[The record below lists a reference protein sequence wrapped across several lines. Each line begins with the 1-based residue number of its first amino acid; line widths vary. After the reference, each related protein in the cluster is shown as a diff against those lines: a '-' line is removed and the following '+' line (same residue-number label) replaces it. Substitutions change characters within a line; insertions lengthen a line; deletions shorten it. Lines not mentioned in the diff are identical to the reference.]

1 MRILL
6 TTTSYQDTPGRH
18 HQLLAES
25 GFEIVRVRGPL
36 PEGEMLELVSEGGG
50 FDGILHGDDA
60 YTRPV
65 LEAALPRLKCLSKYG
80 IGLDC
85 VDLEA
90 ATELK
95 LPVLFTPGV
104 NHTTVAEHAFGLM
117 ISLGR
122 HIVTEVGHVRAGNWQ
137 RITGHELAGK
147 TLAVLGLGRTG
158 KAVAQRAR
166 AFEMKVIAYDIYWDA
181 TFAEEHG
188 IERAE
193 SAAAAAAAAD
203 ILALHMN
210 LTEDNEHFIDAE
222 RIATMK
228 DGALIVNCARG
239 ALVDEADVAEACRSG
254 KLAGYATDVLE
265 QEPMKTPHPFQD
277 IENIIV
283 TPHIGSRTYESVER
297 QAVRATHNLLNYL
310 QGNDDYIQA
319 NAC

>member
-6 TTTSYQDTPGRH
+6 TTTSYQDTPGKH

-36 PEGEMLELVSEGGG
+36 PEDDMLELVTEGGG

-60 YTRPV
+60 YTRAV
-65 LEAALPRLKCLSKYG
+65 LRAALPRLKCLSKYG

-85 VDLEA
+85 VDLDA

-117 ISLGR
+117 IALAR
-122 HIVTEVGHVRAGNWQ
+122 HLVAEVGHVRAGNWK

-147 TLAVLGLGRTG
+147 TLGILGLGRVG
-158 KAVAQRAR
+158 KEVAKRAT
-166 AFEMKVIAYDIYWDA
+166 AFEMKVTAYDIYWDA
-181 TFAEEHG
+181 TFADAHG
-188 IERAE
+188 VTRAE
-193 SAAAAAAAAD
+193 SAEQVAAEAD

-210 LTEDNEHFIDAE
+210 LTDDNRHFIDA
-222 RIATMK
+222 RRLATMK
-228 DGALIVNCARG
+228 DGAVIVNCARG
-239 ALVDEADVAEACRSG
+239 ALVNEADVAEACRSG
-254 KLAGYATDVLE
+254 KLAGYGTDVLE
-265 QEPMKTPHPFQD
+265 VEPIEAPHPFQD
-277 IENIIV
+277 VDNIII

-297 QAVRATHNLLNYL
+297 QAVRATRNLLNFL
-310 QGNDDYIQA
+310 QDNDDYIQA